1 VKFSTVRRLL
11 NLGAYISFVQKN
23 LVQAQ
28 YWDDPFLR
36 DDYRDKSIFL
46 ADINCERACN
56 QTHYRNNLLRLE
68 HMVLIQFLKDEM
80 IVPKESEWFGY
91 FPSNNGTY
99 VQPMNETDFYKNVR
113 TLVDFLSNRDNFRMF
128 LA

>member
-1 VKFSTVRRLL
+1 
-11 NLGAYISFVQKN
+11 VQNN

-46 ADINCERACN
+46 ADINCERACS
-56 QTHYRNNLLRLE
+56 QTQYRNNLLRLE

-113 TLVDFLSNRDNFRMF
+113 IFLVGFL
-128 LA
+128 L